1 MMKVDEAKFYTTD
14 ITRRKYSFIKYPSL
28 HFCTSLMLI
37 TLYKIASFFKT
48 AFIYGCKTEEFQ
60 IRSFQNSNAL

>member
-1 MMKVDEAKFYTTD
+1 MKVDEAKFYTTD
-14 ITRRKYSFIKYPSL
+14 ITRRKYSFIQYFFTKPL
-28 HFCTSLMLI
+28 HFAYANHI
-37 TLYKIASFFKT
+37 VKIASFLKT